1 MADVIYKYGPI
12 DPNDY
17 VTVRGKPVHVDLQ
30 NDQIFVWCINI
41 ADYPDNERLL
51 RLIAT
56 GEVYVGPYIGTVV
69 MPSGLVWHLV
79 EIY

>member
-17 VTVRGKPVHVDLQ
+17 LTVRGKPVHVGLQ
-30 NDQIFVWCINI
+30 NGQIFVWCINI
-41 ADYPDNERLL
+41 ADYPDNERVV

-69 MPSGLVWHLV
+69 MLSGLVWHLV